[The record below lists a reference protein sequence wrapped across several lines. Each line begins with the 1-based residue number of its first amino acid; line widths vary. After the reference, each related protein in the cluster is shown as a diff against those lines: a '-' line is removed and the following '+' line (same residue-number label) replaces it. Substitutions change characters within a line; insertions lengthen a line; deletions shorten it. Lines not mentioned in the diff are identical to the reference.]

1 MGRYT
6 DRERNQM
13 ISMCQSL
20 GRDTSFDLTS
30 DCTPLYNCIGFA
42 MGMRDVCVALGNP
55 AGIAWS
61 WWPPTAHFDM
71 NPSSL
76 VEAFEYFG
84 FSTCNDGT
92 IEVDYDKVALYSKNG
107 EWTHAAIVETENLY
121 HSKMGIWWDIVH
133 RSGDLF
139 HDEDYGD
146 IFTFMKRHKSERH
159 LSINKKPQTG
169 TMKALGHVYAVMQH
183 DGKRYG
189 FVRVG

>member
-1 MGRYT
+1 
-6 DRERNQM
+6 M

-20 GRDTSFDLTS
+20 GKDTSFLLTS

-42 MGMRDVCVALGNP
+42 MGMHDVCVALGNP
-55 AGIAWS
+55 ANIPWC

-71 NPSSL
+71 KPKSL

-84 FSTCNDGT
+84 FTECIDGKV
-92 IEVDYDKVALYSKNG
+92 EVDYDKVALYEKNG
-107 EWTHAAIVETENLY
+107 EWTHAAIVETEDLY

-139 HDEDYGD
+139 HDEGYGD
-146 IFTFMKRHKSERH
+146 IFTFMKRLKSDRH
-159 LSINKKPQTG
+159 ITIDKKPQTG

-183 DGKRYG
+183 EGKRYG
-189 FVRVG
+189 FVRIT